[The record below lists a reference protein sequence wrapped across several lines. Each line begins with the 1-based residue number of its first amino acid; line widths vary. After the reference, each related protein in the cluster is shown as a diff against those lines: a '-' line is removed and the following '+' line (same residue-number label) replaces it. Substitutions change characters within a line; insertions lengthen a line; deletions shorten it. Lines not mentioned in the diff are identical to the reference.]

1 MQEPRTKCGRPCAAP
16 PVANQLA
23 KNHDDQERGLG
34 VIQLVQR
41 EESAARLRE
50 GVPVPAGPLTPALQ
64 FRCGRPCGRLLGA
77 LIPLRRTKRQNP
89 GRDRFRSMPATRRVT
104 HVGSFD
110 MLEGQAEL
118 DGESEEN
125 RDGQRKQIWS
135 GKTKMVRENEDNQGE
150 QRLSRKTKIAW
161 KTKMVRENKDGQG
174 KE

>member
-1 MQEPRTKCGRPCAAP
+1 
-16 PVANQLA
+16 
-23 KNHDDQERGLG
+23 
-34 VIQLVQR
+34 
-41 EESAARLRE
+41 
-50 GVPVPAGPLTPALQ
+50 
-64 FRCGRPCGRLLGA
+64 
-77 LIPLRRTKRQNP
+77 
-89 GRDRFRSMPATRRVT
+89 
-104 HVGSFD
+104 

-174 KE
+174 EWSEEKPRWSAKAETVQKKEPETKI